1 MFRKL
6 AIIFKL
12 PGLPPANTKDRRAFL
27 AVFWPSFYCSII
39 TGLSVGFVVGLVLL
53 IYQYS
58 LESRQARESYA
69 REVSILRE
77 RLREAASIPDVFI
90 ISNAI
95 ASVPPQAEEVMKLLR
110 ELPISLWR
118 DELSNEK
125 PFLDLVHKFQ
135 VSYSKFRGNAL
146 QYDKVLRQFARRF
159 NGARGAISANDGR
172 IISYVLGTSQGFT
185 PKTLAKWIGFG
196 MKQIPPWL
204 EEARSLAAADK
215 TLSEAQEKY
224 STSRKELVIRLQELL
239 AKLDA

>member
-6 AIIFKL
+6 TIKFKL
-12 PGLPPANTKDRRAFL
+12 PGLPPANTNDRRAFL
-27 AVFWPSFYCSII
+27 AAFWPSIYCSII
-39 TGLSVGFVVGLVLL
+39 TGVIGGLVVGLFLL
-53 IYQYS
+53 IFQNS
-58 LESRQARESYA
+58 LKLGQARESYA
-69 REVSILRE
+69 REISVLRE
-77 RLREAASIPDVFI
+77 RLREAASIPDAFI

-95 ASVPPQAEEVMKLLR
+95 KSVPPQAKEIMKLLR

-125 PFLDLVHKFQ
+125 PILDLVHKFQ
-135 VSYSKFRGNAL
+135 ISYSKFRGNAL
-146 QYDKVLRQFARRF
+146 QYDKVLRQFAREF

-172 IISYVLGTSQGFT
+172 IVSYVLGTSHGFT
-185 PKTLAKWIGFG
+185 PKTLAKWIGPG

-224 STSRKELVIRLQELL
+224 STSRKELVVRLQELL